1 VEHNKLGSAG
11 VSTRSTNLARV
22 LTLLHREGSRSRA
35 QLTRETGLN
44 RSTIGDLVGELS
56 QSGLV
61 IETLPD
67 EVGAVGRPS
76 PLVAAGSRVAV
87 LTANPDVDSVTV
99 GLVGLGGV
107 VHKRVRYPTP
117 GIPSPQDAVNLIA
130 AVVAGMRP
138 ELDDRY
144 DIVGIGV
151 AVPGLVNQAEGIVTH
166 APHLGWR
173 DEALGARVT
182 DAVGYPC
189 RLANDATAGT
199 VAESR
204 FGAGRGLSDFIYLN
218 GSASGI
224 GGGAVVGGRPLVG
237 ADGYAGEFG
246 HTVVNPDGD
255 RCHCGRTGCL
265 QTEVDRTRLLAAL
278 GAGPEAAENL
288 SDLLAADSKNP
299 AVHAE
304 VRRQIGWLAIALTD
318 AIHVLN
324 PTAVLLGGF
333 LASLNQ
339 VGSAELI
346 TAVRARGFRALTD
359 RVRISSAWLGPDLL
373 TIGAAEL
380 WFDDLLADP
389 HRFIRA
395 GWTATG

>member
-1 VEHNKLGSAG
+1 VPGM
-11 VSTRSTNLARV
+11 
-22 LTLLHREGSRSRA
+22 SRSWW
-35 QLTRETGLN
+35 
-44 RSTIGDLVGELS
+44 
-56 QSGLV
+56 
-61 IETLPD
+61 
-67 EVGAVGRPS
+67 
-76 PLVAAGSRVAV
+76 
-87 LTANPDVDSVTV
+87 
-99 GLVGLGGV
+99 
-107 VHKRVRYPTP
+107 
-117 GIPSPQDAVNLIA
+117 
-130 AVVAGMRP
+130 
-138 ELDDRY
+138 
-144 DIVGIGV
+144 
-151 AVPGLVNQAEGIVTH
+151 AEGIVTH

-255 RCHCGRTGCL
+255 TCHCGRAGCL
-265 QTEVDRTRLLAAL
+265 QTEVDRARLLAAL
-278 GAGPEAAENL
+278 GAGPDAAENL
-288 SDLLAADSKNP
+288 TDLLAADPNP

-333 LASLNQ
+333 LASLHQ
-339 VGSAELI
+339 VGAVELNA
-346 TAVRARGFRALTD
+346 AVRARGFRALTD
-359 RVRISSAWLGPDLL
+359 RIRIQAAQLGSDLL

-380 WFDDLLADP
+380 WFDELLADP
-389 HRFIRA
+389 HRFIRT
-395 GWTATG
+395 GLTATG